1 MKTSPSAPKPHPPK
15 LIKGVGRNRGNIG
28 ARLDRNID
36 FFQPAKG
43 LTRAPPSGAVQR
55 GNTMRTVLR
64 IAALF
69 CAALVVA
76 PAFAQSYPNKLV
88 RMIVPF
94 PAGGPTDVVA
104 RLVGQKLSERLGQ
117 PFIVENQPG
126 AAGNIGMGN
135 AARAPGDGYTIL
147 FVSSSYVVNP
157 SLYHKAPYDPDK
169 DFVPITKAAA
179 ATHALIVNPAVPA
192 RTVKELIDLIK
203 ADPAKY
209 NIASPGIGT
218 TPHLSIELFKQSFG
232 LNELLV
238 VPFAGGN
245 PAIQSVVAGHTPI
258 SFQAIPPATA
268 LIKDGKLRALAIT
281 SAKRAAA
288 LPDVPTLD
296 ELGVKDQ
303 EAETMQGVLAPAG
316 TPKDIVD
323 LLQREIAAILAMPD
337 VREKV
342 LALGFEPSGIT
353 PAEFAVY
360 IKAEIAKWRK
370 VIERAQRSTG
380 FNSP

>member
-1 MKTSPSAPKPHPPK
+1 
-15 LIKGVGRNRGNIG
+15 
-28 ARLDRNID
+28 
-36 FFQPAKG
+36 
-43 LTRAPPSGAVQR
+43 
-55 GNTMRTVLR
+55 MRTVLR
-64 IAALF
+64 IAVLF
-69 CAALVVA
+69 FAALAVA

-88 RMIVPF
+88 RIIVPF

-104 RLVGQKLSERLGQ
+104 RLVGQKLSEKLGQ
-117 PFIVENQPG
+117 QFIVENQPG

-135 AARAPGDGYTIL
+135 AARAAGDGYTIL

-157 SLYHKAPYDPDK
+157 SLYHKVPYDPDK

-179 ATHALIVNPAVPA
+179 APHALIVNPTFPA
-192 RTVKELIDLIK
+192 RTVKELVDLIK
-203 ADPAKY
+203 ADPSKY

-232 LNELLV
+232 LNDLLV

-245 PAIQSVVAGHTPI
+245 PAIQSVIAGHTPL

-281 SAKRAAA
+281 ATKRSAA

-296 ELGVKDQ
+296 ELGIKDQ

-316 TPKDIVD
+316 TPKDIVN

-337 VREKV
+337 VRVKV

-353 PAEFAVY
+353 PAAFGAY

-370 VIERAQRSTG
+370 VIESAKIDKI
-380 FNSP
+380 